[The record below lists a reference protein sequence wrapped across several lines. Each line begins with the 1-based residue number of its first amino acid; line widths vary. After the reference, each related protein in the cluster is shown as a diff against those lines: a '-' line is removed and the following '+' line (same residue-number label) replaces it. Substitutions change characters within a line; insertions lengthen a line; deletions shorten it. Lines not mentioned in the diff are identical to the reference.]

1 MGVNLEDERKKFPN
15 ENTEDEEEGGNL
27 IVEEKQPVARAIVS
41 FCSCG
46 MYEPVNVY
54 SSPSGYRNSNC
65 KHCGGSP
72 RT

>member
-1 MGVNLEDERKKFPN
+1 MSITQGDDRRRTSHNDKQDGEGEED
-15 ENTEDEEEGGNL
+15 
-27 IVEEKQPVARAIVS
+27 VVVEKQPVVQTVVS